1 MNVVPTK
8 REDGDDRP
16 TNTKHHRVGEAA
28 AQQDAFSCYSSNLLR
43 MKAILLCSEDDE
55 DDDDM
60 EAVTKINETFASAG
74 LSNVL
79 DINRHGGNGNADD
92 APSKRQRGNTSRPI
106 QRGHV
111 RKTRLSWEL
120 HPILLLNDLFSQ
132 LDVAESAQ
140 AISDDEEEADEEQPS
155 PSQSRTMSQ
164 GENEASSAVHRRR
177 ATL

>member
-8 REDGDDRP
+8 QEDGDDRP
-16 TNTKHHRVGEAA
+16 TKHHRVGEAA
-28 AQQDAFSCYSSNLLR
+28 AQQDAFSRYSSNLLR

-79 DINRHGGNGNADD
+79 DINRHGGYGNADD

-120 HPILLLNDLFSQ
+120 HPILILNDLLSE
-132 LDVAESAQ
+132 LDVTESAQ
-140 AISDDEEEADEEQPS
+140 AISDDEEEPDEEQPS

-164 GENEASSAVHRRR
+164 GENEASSAVRRRR